1 MGRVGSI
8 RVGVGMVGLGLMLG
22 IRLVDGRSEVR
33 GWDGRVLRKWIEG
46 MGLLRG
52 ILHGLNI

>member
-1 MGRVGSI
+1 MGSI